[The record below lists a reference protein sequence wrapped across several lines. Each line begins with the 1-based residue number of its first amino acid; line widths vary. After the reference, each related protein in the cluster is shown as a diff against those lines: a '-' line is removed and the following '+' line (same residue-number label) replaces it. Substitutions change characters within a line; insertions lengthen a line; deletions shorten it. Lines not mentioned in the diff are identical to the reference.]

1 VGLLALALLIGV
13 AAPVLAAEAAGKIK
27 SVDATKN
34 TIVVTD
40 TNQKDWTF
48 TLTKDA
54 KIFVNDKEG
63 KIADLQKDHEVTV
76 KYEKDNTGNMNAM
89 EVRAK
94 AKT

>member
-1 VGLLALALLIGV
+1 LALVLGLT
-13 AAPVLAAEAAGKIK
+13 APVLAAEAAGKIK

-34 TIVVTD
+34 QVVVTD

-48 TLTKDA
+48 TLTRDA

-63 KIADLQKDHEVTV
+63 KISDLQKDHEVTIR
-76 KYEKDNTGNMNAM
+76 YEKDKDGNMMAM

-94 AKT
+94 AKG